1 MQIPFILLF
10 ITLYYCLNNN
20 AHAQYK
26 KDSLVNIWKN
36 NSLSDSIRLKAL
48 SDISGNIYLFSNPD
62 TAFLYADT
70 LEAYAKKVND
80 KKQIANALNL
90 KGITF
95 VIRGNYF
102 FAIDYFNES
111 LKISEQIK
119 DNNGIANTT
128 NSLGIMYQ
136 KQENYKKSLEYFTRC
151 FEIREAMKDTTGMAL
166 SLGNIGI
173 AQANLGMKDDAL
185 VSYLKS
191 IDYRKQIGDKTG
203 IANSYANIG
212 NLYTDNGKIDLALE
226 SYIKSLELF
235 RQINNLYGMGAMY
248 INISRLYLNMNNIN
262 LAFTYADSG
271 NIIGQ
276 NSKIMQ
282 LLNESS
288 DILYKIYKQKGD
300 FQKALTYYETF
311 IKLKDSLDND
321 ENKKLLVQKQFE
333 FEYERKE
340 AKILEEQKQQR
351 MLTLF
356 VSILSAFIAI
366 ILFLVYRNLKQTKKQ
381 KILIETQKAT
391 LEEKQK
397 EILDSIHYAKRIQM
411 ALLTSETYIERNL
424 NRFLNKYASVFKL
437 RFI

>member
-1 MQIPFILLF
+1 MKIPFVLLL
-10 ITLYYCLNNN
+10 ISLLYCLNNN
-20 AHAQYK
+20 LQAQYK
-26 KDSLVNIWKN
+26 KDSLENIWKN
-36 NSLSDSIRLKAL
+36 ASLPDSVRLKAL
-48 SDISGNIYLFSNPD
+48 SEISGNIYLFTNPD
-62 TAFLYADT
+62 TSFLYADT
-70 LEAYAKKVND
+70 LEVYAKKVND
-80 KKQIANALNL
+80 KKQIANAQNL
-90 KGITF
+90 KGISF

-102 FAIDYFNES
+102 LAIDYINES
-111 LKISEQIK
+111 LKISEQLK

-128 NSLGIMYQ
+128 NSLGIIYQ
-136 KQENYKKSLEYFTRC
+136 KQGDYKKSLEYFTRC
-151 FEIREAMKDTTGMAL
+151 LEIREAMKDTAGMANSL
-166 SLGNIGI
+166 SNIGI
-173 AQANLGMKDDAL
+173 AQSNLGMKDDAL

-191 IDYRKQIGDKTG
+191 IDYRKQIGDKSG

-212 NLYTDNGKIDLALE
+212 NLYKDNDKIDLALE
-226 SYIKSLELF
+226 SYFKSLELY
-235 RQINNLYGMGAMY
+235 RQSNNYFGMGAMY
-248 INISRLYLNMNNIN
+248 INISRLYLNMDNIN
-262 LAFTYADSG
+262 LSFTYADSG
-271 NIIGQ
+271 NVIAE

-288 DILYKIYKQKGD
+288 DLLYRIYKQKGD
-300 FQKALTYYETF
+300 FQKALTYYESS

-340 AKILEEQKQQR
+340 AKILEEQKQQQ

-411 ALLTSETYIERNL
+411 ALLTSEYYIEKNL
-424 NRFLNKYASVFKL
+424 KRLMK
-437 RFI
+437 